1 MTDRSAARS
10 LRMVT
15 FRDANAAIGV
25 APRLTMRHPAF
36 SRLPFG
42 EWADVL
48 AGQAK
53 RGHQAFVVDETSE
66 VLGFFG
72 YALVTE
78 ADAEAWAKGERQLSN
93 EQCLAGECM
102 ILNAWVSSDTRVLR
116 FMLNAF
122 RRLGLEKK
130 ALYYKRAYPDGSV
143 RPSRTSNND
152 FVGRHLSRAGEVAA
166 PVDAAESGLIETVE
180 S

>member
-1 MTDRSAARS
+1 M
-10 LRMVT
+10 
-15 FRDANAAIGV
+15 NGGV
-25 APRLTMRHPAF
+25 AGLR
-36 SRLPFG
+36 
-42 EWADVL
+42 
-48 AGQAK
+48 K